1 MTNEVIKHNL
11 FYKALM
17 IAMKMPGVVVKRDD
31 FLYNQLSKRLTLSTL
46 RVIVKDP
53 VEVRKVDLN
62 LRIKLARS
70 SIKLHTLKVSLI
82 SFGLGL
88 PGLPYAPGTI
98 PADLAQYYFHVLV
111 IIQKLAYLM
120 GWPDFEIDQDNLDD
134 ETMSRL
140 IVFIGVMF
148 GSHQAETAVKLLS
161 KKLADELAR
170 RLPKL
175 ALTKFGFY
183 NLAKQ
188 IAKWIGI
195 KLTKEGFGKLVGKAV
210 PIVGGFFA
218 GGLTIATYHPMSK
231 KFLRYLSNLD
241 IASYKEISS
250 QS

>member
-1 MTNEVIKHNL
+1 MENQVLEHNL
-11 FYKALM
+11 FYKALLM
-17 IAMKMPGVVVKRDD
+17 AMKMPGVVVKRDA
-31 FLYNQLSKRLTLSTL
+31 FLYSQLSKQLTWTALHE
-46 RVIVKDP
+46 IVKDP

-62 LRIKLARS
+62 LRIKLAKS
-70 SIKLHTLKVSLI
+70 SIKLHTMKVSLI

-88 PGLPYAPGTI
+88 PGIAFAPAAI
-98 PADLAQYYFHVLV
+98 PVDFAQYYFHVLV
-111 IIQKLAYLM
+111 LIQKLAYLM
-120 GWPDFEIDQDNLDD
+120 GWPDFEIDQNDLDD
-134 ETMSRL
+134 ETMSKL

-195 KLTKEGFGKLVGKAV
+195 KLTKEGFGKFVGKAV
-210 PIVGGFFA
+210 PVLGGFIA
-218 GGLTIATYHPMSK
+218 GGLTVATYHPMSR
-231 KFLRYLSNLD
+231 KFLKYLSSLE
-241 IASYKEISS
+241 IATYIEP
-250 QS
+250 